1 MASYLCKSAVTCSQI
16 VTWHINRTELLI
28 NGGYTLLCK
37 PAANAIVVCTHIPTV
52 HNQPPEKA
60 WVEKWAREY
69 PTVIENQFGQ
79 GKVLYFTNQPDQV
92 SHEMGHPDMR
102 NLLSRGIRY
111 LAGSTLPLK
120 STAPESVHIGLTA
133 SASAP
138 GQYIL
143 SLVNTTS
150 GPGRPV
156 QQLIPVYDITV
167 TLHLPFIALKNYVV
181 LNSAGPCQVE
191 QRSDIVHIAI
201 DRLEDF
207 CAISI
212 EME

>member
-1 MASYLCKSAVTCSQI
+1 MGTRISYCHRKSIWPGKSIILHQS
-16 VTWHINRTELLI
+16 TWS
-28 NGGYTLLCK
+28 
-37 PAANAIVVCTHIPTV
+37 
-52 HNQPPEKA
+52 
-60 WVEKWAREY
+60 
-69 PTVIENQFGQ
+69 GQ
-79 GKVLYFTNQPDQV
+79 SWDGSSRYAESPV
-92 SHEMGHPDMR
+92 
-102 NLLSRGIRY
+102 SRGIRY

-212 EME
+212 EMEWGKFIDI